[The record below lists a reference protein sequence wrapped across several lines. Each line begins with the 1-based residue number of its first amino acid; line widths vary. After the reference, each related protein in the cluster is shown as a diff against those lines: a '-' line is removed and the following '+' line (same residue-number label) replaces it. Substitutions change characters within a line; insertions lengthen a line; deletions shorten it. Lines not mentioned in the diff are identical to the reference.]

1 MATSTTTIVDMNM
14 PPQTSVYGTF
24 TSNIT
29 NELSIR
35 TIKMFDIGCLFM
47 FASIFGF
54 IVARILAKYLPF
66 DKKKYSTKLSCRIK
80 LGIEILLEMALI
92 GILIYAT
99 RQIIQAIPFP
109 FEGWK
114 GLTPPKGFNGYKHR
128 KLREWENPYAIAFFI
143 LLYQDALKA
152 KVNLFVELNNF

>member
-1 MATSTTTIVDMNM
+1 MTAQVSD
-14 PPQTSVYGTF
+14 YGTF
-24 TSNIT
+24 IPNIT

-35 TIKMFDIGCLFM
+35 TLKMFDIGCLFM
-47 FASIFGF
+47 YASFFGF
-54 IVARILAKYLPF
+54 IVARILARLIPF
-66 DKKKYSTKLSCRIK
+66 NRNNYSHTLSSRIK

-109 FEGWK
+109 FEGWM
-114 GLTPPKGFNGYKHR
+114 GLNPPEGFIGYKHK
-128 KLREWENPYAIAFFI
+128 KLREWQNPYPVAFFI
-143 LLYQDALKA
+143 ILFQDGLRA